1 MTRATSGPAEALLPA
16 GNDAFEDSD
25 TPGFGKALA
34 SSLGRSATHPAEVTA
49 AALAFALSMGKV
61 GPAAIGRIFP
71 GASKVVDTAV
81 PSDRRFA
88 DAAWNDNAAFFAL
101 RQAYDSAC
109 HLGEDV
115 LAAGAGDPVV
125 DAKALL
131 AWRLLADALSPTNF
145 LVSNPAALRRAVETG
160 GWSLVKGA
168 TNFLND
174 VVTNGGK
181 PRQVDGS
188 SFEVGRNLAATPG
201 TVVFRNDL
209 IELIQYAPRT
219 ESVHAVPLLAI
230 PPWIN
235 KYYVMD
241 LAPGRSFLEWAVE
254 HERTV
259 FVISY
264 RNADDTMRGT
274 SMDEYLARGPCAA
287 LDVVTDITGSA
298 TIDLVGLCIGGA
310 MTAMTAAYLAQ
321 SEPERIG
328 TVTLL
333 NTLLDYSEPG
343 PLGAFTDA
351 ASVARLEQQM
361 ARSGFLDG
369 EKMAGTFD
377 MLRPNQLIFNYVVSN
392 WLLGESPPAFDILV
406 WNADSTRIP
415 ATLHAFYL
423 RSLYVDN
430 LLARGELR
438 LAGADPPA
446 RTTSPVTPTLSGPS
460 TTTSC
465 RGPRPTRPPSFSAA
479 TSATCCPAA
488 DTSPASSTHPA
499 GNPGSKR
506 RTRTRRPPRTGGSAR
521 SGRPGRGGPTG
532 APGPP
537 CVPDPSLR
545 HRRSRPTIPHSATRP
560 APTCSADR
568 PNRSP

>member
-1 MTRATSGPAEALLPA
+1 MTRATPRPSAAQPPAWA
-16 GNDAFEDSD
+16 DAFEESD
-25 TPGFGKALA
+25 TPGFGKSLA
-34 SSLGRSATHPAEVTA
+34 SALGKAATHPGEVSTA
-49 AALAFALSMGKV
+49 AVTFALSMTRV

-71 GASKVVDTAV
+71 GASKVVDTTV
-81 PSDRRFA
+81 PSDRRFS
-88 DAAWNDNAAFFAL
+88 DAAWNDNPAFFAL
-101 RQAYDSAC
+101 RQTYDSTC
-109 HLGEDV
+109 RLGADV

-131 AWRLLADALSPTNF
+131 AWQLLADALSPTNF

-168 TNFLND
+168 TNFLGD
-174 VVTNGGK
+174 VLTNGGK

-188 SFEVGRNLAATPG
+188 SFEVGRNLAATQG

-274 SMDEYLARGPCAA
+274 SMDEYLLRGPCAA
-287 LDVVTDITGSA
+287 LDVITDITGSG

-310 MTAMTAAYLAQ
+310 MTAMTAAHLAQ
-321 SEPERIG
+321 SEPDRIN

-333 NTLLDYSEPG
+333 NTLLDYREPG

-377 MLRPNQLIFNYVVSN
+377 VLRPNQLIFNYVVSN

-430 LLARGELR
+430 LLARGEFC
-438 LAGADPPA
+438 LAGRTLQLVDVTGDAYVVGAINDHIVPWTASYQATQLLGGNVRYVLSSGGHIAGIVNPPGGKSWFEVSDDNPA
-446 RTTSPVTPTLSGPS
+446 TAEDWREGAERQTGTWWTDWSTWAAKRAGPLVAPPTESS
-460 TTTSC
+460 DH
-465 RGPRPTRPPSFSAA
+465 PPL
-479 TSATCCPAA
+479 C
-488 DTSPASSTHPA
+488 D
-499 GNPGSKR
+499 
-506 RTRTRRPPRTGGSAR
+506 
-521 SGRPGRGGPTG
+521 
-532 APGPP
+532 APGTY
-537 CVPDPSLR
+537 V
-545 HRRSRPTIPHSATRP
+545 HG
-560 APTCSADR
+560 
-568 PNRSP
+568 